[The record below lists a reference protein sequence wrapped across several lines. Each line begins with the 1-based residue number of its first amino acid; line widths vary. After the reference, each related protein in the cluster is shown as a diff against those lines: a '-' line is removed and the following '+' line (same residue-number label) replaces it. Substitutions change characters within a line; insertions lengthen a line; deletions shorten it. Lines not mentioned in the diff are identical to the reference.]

1 MGERTI
7 PCKMLHRQQRIIA
20 TKNQKLSRVAQSH
33 LVLLPRILTEGGEAD
48 RTDDFPVVN
57 TLEEGFICTYHLVS
71 ARGTSGKT

>member
-33 LVLLPRILTEGGEAD
+33 QVLLPRILTEGGEAD
-48 RTDDFPVVN
+48 RTDDFPVVHS
-57 TLEEGFICTYHLVS
+57 LEEAFIRTHHLV
-71 ARGTSGKT
+71 RGRCSSGEA